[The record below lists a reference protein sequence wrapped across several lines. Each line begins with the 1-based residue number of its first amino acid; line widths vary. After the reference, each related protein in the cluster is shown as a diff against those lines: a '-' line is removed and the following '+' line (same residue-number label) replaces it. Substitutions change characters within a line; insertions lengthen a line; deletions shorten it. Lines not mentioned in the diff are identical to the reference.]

1 MAKVVTIELQAKT
14 KEAQRELDLINQEI
28 QEQKELTIDLQK
40 EQLRLE
46 EQLKRT
52 PKSAIGAQRRLKSE
66 IKDLGLAIKDNN
78 LGLRQL
84 NLERSKV
91 TKTTS
96 NLAKGTKSLTDR
108 VSQNYGVTGL
118 LNTLTGGLA
127 SRYRDAYTAVT
138 GLSTGLKG
146 LRAALLATGIGAI
159 VVAVGLLAA
168 NWEKVT
174 DFLSG
179 TTKAQKLYNE
189 AVDEGN
195 KAAYEA
201 TQTLK
206 TLRDVALDETAS
218 TEAREQALKKLSE
231 TVKDLNDV
239 SLDQEDAL
247 QLIVDK
253 TEPYIQA
260 VMARAKAE
268 AFAKILAEEEV
279 ALLKERAVLGEKM
292 NNITEKEDAI
302 RKKGFRSLIDGS
314 ALLGAFTYQMDV
326 IQGLGSAK
334 TVADLTKSVDLLS
347 GEYDKL
353 IQETLELEAVVEQT
367 DEAAE
372 ERFEKEKERAREE
385 KRLEE
390 QRIKDAERAAE
401 KAAQIAEQNRRDEA
415 QAKVDLKNTI
425 AEIEQQNLER
435 VLSNEQ
441 KEKNAVLDKFFTI
454 TEAARQAGIDA
465 TIIEEEK
472 QAQLAAI
479 DKKYRDQ
486 EKKLADDVQKAK
498 FQSAASTFGAIKQLA
513 GEGSKVGKAAAIAQA
528 TISSIEGT
536 QNAFTTAAK
545 SPITTVFPAYPFIQA
560 GVAAAAGLANI
571 RAIKSTKVGV
581 GATPS
586 APSGGGAGASTPTE
600 AAASIPPA
608 FNIVGASGTNQLA
621 EAIGGQAQQPVKAF
635 VVSND
640 VSTAQELD
648 RNIVEGASIG

>member
-52 PKSAIGAQRRLKSE
+52 PKNAIGAQKRLKSE

-96 NLAKGTKSLTDR
+96 KLAKGTKSLTDR

-239 SLDQEDAL
+239 TLDQEDAL

-260 VMARAKAE
+260 VAARAKAE

-279 ALLKERAVLGEKM
+279 ALMKERAILGEKV
-292 NNITEKEDAI
+292 TELTKTENEI
-302 RKKGFRSLIDGS
+302 REKGFKSLLDGS
-314 ALLGAFTYQMDV
+314 TILNAFNYQLDLVGGAK
-326 IQGLGSAK
+326 SAK
-334 TVADLTKSVDLLS
+334 SVADLSKSVDLLS

-353 IQETLELEAVVEQT
+353 IRETLELEAVVEQT

-372 ERFEKEKERAREE
+372 ERFEKEKDRQIKKQRDD
-385 KRLEE
+385 E
-390 QRIKDAERAAE
+390 QAA
-401 KAAQIAEQNRRDEA
+401 KNAEQTRNDEA
-415 QAKVDLKNTI
+415 QAKVDLINKI
-425 AEIEQQNLER
+425 AEIEQQNLDR
-435 VLSNEQ
+435 VLSNEE

-454 TEAARQAGIDA
+454 IEAAKQNGID
-465 TIIEEEK
+465 TVLLEEEK
-472 QAQLAAI
+472 QAQLNAITEKFEEKRKAQRDKDAAI
-479 DKKYRDQ
+479 
-486 EKKLADDVQKAK
+486 ETKLAEDVQKAK
-498 FQSAASTFGAIKQLA
+498 FQSAASTFGAISKLA